1 MFEWL
6 GLHKNRAMSL
16 TLSGISSM
24 ATRLLLNE
32 LALAYQARSGV
43 TVAFESVGGVD
54 AAKRV
59 AAGESFDVVVLAAD
73 AITKLAA
80 HSAVLAETATPL
92 VNSAVAIAVR
102 TGTAAPDITS
112 EDALR
117 HAVLAAR
124 SVGYST
130 GPSGGALLALF
141 ARWGIADHLRERLVQ
156 APPGVPVGA
165 LVARGEVELAFQ
177 QLSEL
182 MHLEG
187 VTVIGAMPA
196 PIEIVTTF
204 SAAVCRISGQPSEA
218 HKLLAYLASPATA
231 SVKLRH
237 GMQATTPG
245 ASQ

>member
-1 MFEWL
+1 
-6 GLHKNRAMSL
+6 MSL

-24 ATRLLLNE
+24 ATRPLLNE
-32 LALAYQARSGV
+32 LALAYQAHSGV
-43 TVAFESVGGVD
+43 AVAFESMGGVD

-59 AAGESFDVVVLAAD
+59 AAGEVFDVVVLAAD
-73 AITKLAA
+73 AVTRLAA
-80 HSAVLAETATPL
+80 SGAVLAETATPL
-92 VNSAVAIAVR
+92 VTSAVAIAVR

-112 EDALR
+112 ENALR
-117 HAVLAAR
+117 HAVLAAHNI
-124 SVGYST
+124 GYST
-130 GPSGGALLALF
+130 GPSGTALLALF
-141 ARWGIADHLRERLVQ
+141 DRWGITDQIRSRLVQ

-165 LVARGEVELAFQ
+165 LVARGEVALGFQ

-182 MHLEG
+182 MNLEG

-204 SAAVCRISGQPSEA
+204 SAAVCRTCVQPEQA
-218 HKLLAYLASPATA
+218 RQLLVYLASSATA